1 MNFELC
7 VAGLL
12 AQVRWDVMT
21 SFCKL
26 ISGSAMTHL
35 ADVVSEFT
43 VTTPV
48 LYLVS
53 VVGSLSSELDSIS
66 LSLSLSSSFLEFPI
80 SHHHMVFLLLIAG
93 SYNGGVKGGRMPI

>member
-1 MNFELC
+1 MNLELSQQ

-12 AQVRWDVMT
+12 AQVHWDVMT

-66 LSLSLSSSFLEFPI
+66 LSLSLLFFPGV
-80 SHHHMVFLLLIAG
+80 SHILPPYGLSPPDCRFI
-93 SYNGGVKGGRMPI
+93 

>member
-1 MNFELC
+1 MNLELC

-12 AQVRWDVMT
+12 AQVHWDVMT

-66 LSLSLSSSFLEFPI
+66 LSLSLSPLLSWNFPYLTTIWSFSS
-80 SHHHMVFLLLIAG
+80 
-93 SYNGGVKGGRMPI
+93 